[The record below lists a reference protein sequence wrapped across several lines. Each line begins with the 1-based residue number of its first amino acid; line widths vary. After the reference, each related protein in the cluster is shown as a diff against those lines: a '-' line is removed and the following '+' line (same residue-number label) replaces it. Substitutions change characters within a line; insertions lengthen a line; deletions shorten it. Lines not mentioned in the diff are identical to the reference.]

1 MSVVIT
7 GRAWKFGD
15 DINTDYMS
23 PGFVKNQPWEIV
35 KKSILHIHPG
45 FTAGFKPGDVI
56 VAGENFGCG
65 SSREAAPANLKRLG
79 VGCVVAESFGRIF
92 LRNSIAIA
100 FPVLICHGIS
110 AAFEEGE
117 ELELDFDHSRV
128 SNRTRGTAIS
138 GTPLPAELMRI
149 VAAGGMIELLKKEA
163 AGLGQEAAGRR
174 PEAGYSGA

>member
-1 MSVVIT
+1 MSLLIKGKV
-7 GRAWKFGD
+7 WKFGA

-23 PGFVKNQPWEIV
+23 PGFVKNQPWELV

-45 FTAGFKPGDVI
+45 FTEGFKPGDVI

-65 SSREAAPANLKRLG
+65 SSREAAPANLKRLE

-100 FPVLICHGIS
+100 FPVLICKGIT

-117 ELELDFDHSRV
+117 RLELDFAQSLVR
-128 SNRTRGTAIS
+128 NLTRGNEIR
-138 GTPLPAELMRI
+138 GTPLPPELVRI
-149 VAAGGMIELLKKEA
+149 VAAGGMMQLLKEEA
-163 AGLGQEAAGRR
+163 TGGRHV
-174 PEAGYSGA
+174 